1 MVEEILLFSA
11 GSLGRL
17 VKRIADQNHR
27 TIGLT
32 SSQLSTLILLVRDGS
47 ANQKKIEE
55 ELNLTRASVSEM
67 MDNLEK
73 LGLVMREKDSSD
85 ARVRNIVITD
95 EGKKKLEEA
104 RAFSAS
110 IETSLQSVISEEERT
125 SFITIC
131 NKLKNVL
138 EESLC

>member
-1 MVEEILLFSA
+1 MDMISVKEAASEWNMSPRRVSLLCSE
-11 GSLGRL
+11 GRIEGAEHFGNAWAIP
-17 VKRIADQNHR
+17 KG
-27 TIGLT
+27 T
-32 SSQLSTLILLVRDGS
+32 
-47 ANQKKIEE
+47 QKP
-55 ELNLTRASVSEM
+55 T
-67 MDNLEK
+67 
-73 LGLVMREKDSSD
+73 D

-110 IETSLQSVISEEERT
+110 IETSLQSVISEEEKT